1 MKILKYMALALVVG
15 LVFYGFDA
23 LAAGGSEN
31 QIWTNAF
38 NTMVRV
44 FKNVRTIV
52 YVIGAFGLI
61 GIAIGGIVGKINFKW
76 LGYLAAGLAI
86 VAVADLVI
94 RFATKAGS
102 DNSTSQTADIT
113 LDQWQND

>member
-1 MKILKYMALALVVG
+1 MKTLLKCLGLALVAG

-23 LAAGGSEN
+23 AAGDG

-86 VAVADLVI
+86 VAVADLIITWV
-94 RFATKAGS
+94 TKAGTS
-102 DNSTSQTADIT
+102 STNQTADIKIEDWNT
-113 LDQWQND
+113 NN

>member
-1 MKILKYMALALVVG
+1 MKSLLKCMAMALVVG

-23 LAAGGSEN
+23 AADDMTD
-31 QIWTNAF
+31 IWKSAF

-44 FKNVRTIV
+44 FNNVRTIV

-86 VAVADLVI
+86 VAVADLFI
-94 RFATKAGS
+94 RWATSAGRDS
-102 DNSTSQTADIT
+102 SSKQYDISIEE
-113 LDQWQND
+113 DWQSSK